1 MEEVSRLE
9 FKDYMNQPN
18 TPNTLQKKQETE
30 DTTTD
35 VIMSP
40 ENQREDQA
48 EIDNPQRQEAGFLTI
63 DSLPEDVKQALPKDA
78 QMVFAAAY
86 NAIFE
91 GNSDREAATQT
102 AWQTIEHS
110 DRYVRGEDGKWQCVE
125 PDQGLHSPSPQ
136 SAS

>member
-1 MEEVSRLE
+1 M
-9 FKDYMNQPN
+9 DQ
-18 TPNTLQKKQETE
+18 PNTLQKKQETE
-30 DTTTD
+30 DTTTE

-40 ENQREDQA
+40 EDQREDQA
-48 EIDNPQRQEAGFLTI
+48 ELDNPQWKTEAGFLTI

-78 QMVFAAAY
+78 QMVYIAAY

-91 GNSDREAATQT
+91 GSGDRETATQT

-110 DRYVRGEDGKWQCVE
+110 DRYVHSEDGTWKCVE

>member
-1 MEEVSRLE
+1 M
-9 FKDYMNQPN
+9 DQ
-18 TPNTLQKKQETE
+18 PNTLQKKQETE
-30 DTTTD
+30 GATTD
-35 VIMSP
+35 VMMSP
-40 ENQREDQA
+40 EDQQADQA
-48 EIDNPQRQEAGFLTI
+48 EIDNPQWKTEAGFLTI
-63 DSLPEDVKQALPKDA
+63 DSLPQDVKEVLPQDA
-78 QMVFAAAY
+78 QMVFVAAY

-110 DRYVRGEDGKWQCVE
+110 DRYVRGEDGKWKCIE

>member
-1 MEEVSRLE
+1 M
-9 FKDYMNQPN
+9 DQ
-18 TPNTLQKKQETE
+18 PNTLQKKQETE
-30 DTTTD
+30 GMTTD
-35 VIMSP
+35 VMMSP
-40 ENQREDQA
+40 EDQQADQA
-48 EIDNPQRQEAGFLTI
+48 EIDNPQWKTGAGFLTI
-63 DSLPEDVKQALPKDA
+63 DSLPQDVKEVLPQDA
-78 QMVFAAAY
+78 QMVFVAAY

-110 DRYVRGEDGKWQCVE
+110 DRYVRGEDGKWKCIE

>member
-1 MEEVSRLE
+1 
-9 FKDYMNQPN
+9 MNQPN

-30 DTTTD
+30 GTTTD

-40 ENQREDQA
+40 EDQREDQA
-48 EIDNPQRQEAGFLTI
+48 EIDNPQWQEAGFLTI
-63 DSLPEDVKQALPKDA
+63 DSLPEDVKQALPQDA
-78 QMVFAAAY
+78 QMVFVAAY

-91 GNSDREAATQT
+91 GNSDREVATQT

-110 DRYVRGEDGKWQCVE
+110 DRYARGENGTWKCVE

>member
-1 MEEVSRLE
+1 
-9 FKDYMNQPN
+9 MNQP
-18 TPNTLQKKQETE
+18 PDTLQKKQETE
-30 DTTTD
+30 GATTD

-48 EIDNPQRQEAGFLTI
+48 EIDNPQWKTEAGFLTI
-63 DSLPEDVKQALPKDA
+63 DSLSQDVKEALPQDA
-78 QMVFAAAY
+78 QMVFVAAY

-110 DRYVRGEDGKWQCVE
+110 DLYVRGEDGKWKHIE